1 MIAQFQFR
9 QQQAVKQRKA
19 LQIQQQMTMQLFLPM
34 PPPLATNREEQG
46 LNQLLKEDHSRK
58 PNRKINKRRA
68 DEFGVN
74 ITQIETWH
82 KRQRQQSRD

>member
-9 QQQAVKQRKA
+9 QQQAVQQQKA

-46 LNQLLKEDHSRK
+46 LNQLQHRL
-58 PNRKINKRRA
+58 
-68 DEFGVN
+68 
-74 ITQIETWH
+74 
-82 KRQRQQSRD
+82 